1 MPYAFS
7 HLYQETKWNGEVI
20 EYLASKFNTITPRF
34 MVLSKS
40 VFINAALAKFDNV
53 SFVINAANECLE
65 LSFAKVDAAKMEP
78 LVQQILKWDE
88 FVKCP
93 DRFYLTV
100 DKDISRSV
108 LFTAGK
114 NQSPNGF
121 KKYFHSYEV
130 EIFPIKKK

>member
-53 SFVINAANECLE
+53 SFVINGADECLE
-65 LSFAKVDAAKMEP
+65 LSFAKVDAEKM
-78 LVQQILKWDE
+78 E
-88 FVKCP
+88 FVKCS

-121 KKYFHSYEV
+121 KKYFHSYKV

>member
-1 MPYAFS
+1 MSYAFS
-7 HLYQETKWNGEVI
+7 GVSLSKWNDEVI

-53 SFVINAANECLE
+53 SFVINGACDCLE
-65 LSFAKVDAAKMEP
+65 LSFTKVDAEKMEP
-78 LVQQILKWDE
+78 VIQEILNWDL
-88 FVKCP
+88 FAKHSS
-93 DRFYLTV
+93 RFYAMV

-108 LFTAGK
+108 LFNTGRSE
-114 NQSPNGF
+114 SPNAY
-121 KKYFHSYEV
+121 KKYFYNREV